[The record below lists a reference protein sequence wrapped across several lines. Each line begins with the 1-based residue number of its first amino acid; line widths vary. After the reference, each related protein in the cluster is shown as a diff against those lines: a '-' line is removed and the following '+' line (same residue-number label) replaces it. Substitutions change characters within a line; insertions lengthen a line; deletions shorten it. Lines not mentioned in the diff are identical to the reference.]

1 LGKKGGVQP
10 GSGRPRGSLN
20 KSTLEQRKVLEAF
33 NQRVMAKADAL
44 FNAQLTLA
52 VGSMKVF
59 RVDEV
64 EGDNGKKK
72 REHVQVTDS
81 EEIKALLDEH
91 DGAPGVVDGVYYY
104 FQEVAPDNKA
114 IEAMLN
120 RALGKAVEK
129 IEISKPAEAAKDAV
143 QTILTETG
151 MSEERARA
159 IVAARFGIPEQE
171 LISAEVM

>member
-1 LGKKGGVQP
+1 MGKKGGVQP
-10 GSGRPRGSLN
+10 GGGRPKGSLN

-59 RVDEV
+59 RIDET
-64 EGDNGKKK
+64 EDSNGKKK
-72 REHVQVTDS
+72 REHVLVTDAD
-81 EEIKALLDEH
+81 EIKALLDEH
-91 DGAPGVVDGVYYY
+91 DGNAGVVEGVYYY

-120 RALGKAVEK
+120 RALGKAVDK
-129 IEISKPAEAAKDAV
+129 IEIVKPTEAARGALEA
-143 QTILTETG
+143 ILNETEL
-151 MSEERARA
+151 SEEKARQ
-159 IVAARFGIPEQE
+159 IVALRFGISEQE
-171 LISAEVM
+171 LISTEVM

>member
-1 LGKKGGVQP
+1 MGKKGGVQP
-10 GSGRPRGSLN
+10 GSGRPKGSLN

-59 RVDEV
+59 RIDET
-64 EGDNGKKK
+64 EDDNGKKK
-72 REHVQVTDS
+72 REHVQVTDAD
-81 EEIKALLDEH
+81 EIKALLDEH

-104 FQEVAPDNKA
+104 FSDVLPDNRA

-120 RALGKAVEK
+120 RALGKAPEK
-129 IEISKPAEAAKDAV
+129 IEIIKPAEAAKGTI
-143 QTILTETG
+143 QTIMTETG
-151 MSEERARA
+151 LSEEEARA
-159 IVAARFGIPEQE
+159 IVSKTFGVSEQE
-171 LISAEVM
+171 LTSSEVM